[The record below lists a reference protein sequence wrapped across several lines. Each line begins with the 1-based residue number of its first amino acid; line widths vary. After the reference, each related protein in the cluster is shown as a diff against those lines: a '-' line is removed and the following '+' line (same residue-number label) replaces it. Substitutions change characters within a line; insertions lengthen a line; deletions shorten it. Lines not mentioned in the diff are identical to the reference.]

1 MVNVFIMRRL
11 LLLMAVLTV
20 SGSLFAQSPY
30 RRDYREDRLQ
40 PLYEPDVQNYY
51 GYDYF
56 RPFDDVVGYSIYGSQ
71 YRKAR
76 SSKGWGV
83 FLCTVVAPIS
93 ALVALQGI
101 SDDVPGWTAVGIAGL
116 GGSLGCGIPLWR
128 RGRRELD
135 RMMDDYVRRY
145 APKPYSSNLSVGTT
159 NNGVGLALNF

>member
-1 MVNVFIMRRL
+1 MKRL
-11 LLLMAVLTV
+11 LILLAVLTV

-30 RRDYREDRLQ
+30 RRDYREDRFQ
-40 PLYEPDVQNYY
+40 PLYEPDVQDYFY

-56 RPFDDVVGYSIYGSQ
+56 RPFDDVVGYSIYGSR

-76 SSKGWGV
+76 ASKGWGV

-101 SDDVPGWTAVGIAGL
+101 NDDVPGWTAVGIAGL
-116 GGSLGCGIPLWR
+116 GGSLGGGIPLWS

-135 RMMDDYVRRY
+135 RMMDDYARRY
-145 APKPYSSNLSVGTT
+145 APRPYSSNISVGST
-159 NNGVGLALNF
+159 NNGIGLALNF